1 MKINLKSFDLIKD
14 KNQKFRIF
22 YKYRFNKE
30 YLEHNIKKKVTK
42 PKKFKE
48 IFDKILVYSL
58 IYSICKNNF
67 KIGLIYYNKK
77 NGYYFIIIDRKYRN
91 KGYGKLALKKLIN
104 ILKRKKLKLRT
115 LVSLKN
121 KNSFKIHENLCIYKK
136 KYNKNFFYFKLL

>member
-14 KNQKFRIF
+14 KSQKFKVF

-30 YLEHNIKKKVTK
+30 YLEHNIKKKITK
-42 PKKFKE
+42 RRKFKE
-48 IFDKILVYSL
+48 IFNKILLHSF
-58 IYSICKNNF
+58 IYFICKNSLN
-67 KIGLIYYNKK
+67 IGLIYYNKK
-77 NGYYFIIIDRKYRN
+77 NGYYFIIIDKKYRN

-121 KNSFKIHENLCIYKK
+121 KNSFKIQENLCIYKK
-136 KYNKNFFYFKLL
+136 RYNKNFFYFKLL

>member
-14 KNQKFRIF
+14 KSQKFKVF

-30 YLEHNIKKKVTK
+30 YLEHNIKKKITK
-42 PKKFKE
+42 RRKFKE
-48 IFDKILVYSL
+48 IFDKILIHSL
-58 IYSICKNNF
+58 IYFICKNNLN
-67 KIGLIYYNKK
+67 IGLIYYNKK

-121 KNSFKIHENLCIYKK
+121 KILLKFTKIYAYIKK
-136 KYNKNFFYFKLL
+136 DTTKIFLF